1 MFWNDLRWAFRGFR
15 RAPAFAV
22 TATLMLAVG
31 IGANTAIF
39 SIVNSVLLK
48 PLPFADPERL
58 AMVWER
64 NFPRDR
70 RQNVVAPANYRD
82 WLAEQKSFAAMSLI
96 SDTRRNLVGA
106 GDPEEVRVQGVSG
119 SFFPMLGA
127 RPQLGRLLTADDEK
141 PSAGAQAVVLSHSL
155 WERKFG
161 ARPDIV
167 GRTINLSGSAHQV
180 VGVLPPGFQT
190 LGTPVDVWGTLTLNP
205 AIDYRARSGRS
216 LRVIGKLAPGVTLER
231 AQSEFSAMA
240 RRLEERYPDFNKGW
254 GVNIVPLA
262 EQFAAPVRRSL
273 MVLLAA
279 VGLVLLIACAN
290 IANLQLSRSAARERD
305 MSVRA
310 ALGASRARLIAQSLT
325 ESLALS
331 LIGGTA
337 GIGLSFW
344 LTALLKKFA
353 PASVP
358 RLEAVSVDPAA
369 LLFAMGATLLTALL
383 FGSVP
388 AMQSAR
394 AALADALKE
403 GGRGSAGSARGNRL
417 RGLFVVAEVALS
429 LMLLVG
435 AGLLIESFVRLERVD
450 PGFDPE
456 QVLTMMVARASSP
469 NAPPDA
475 FPAFFRD
482 LNEKV
487 RALPGV
493 VSASSVTFLPFSG
506 PGAATGF
513 DIVGDP
519 ESQAGQRP
527 TCDVRIAQ
535 PGYFETMRIPLKRGR
550 LFEDADNRRDAP
562 RKFVVNEAMARLHF
576 RDRDPIGARLV
587 VRMGDDVPGE
597 IVGIVG
603 DARYAA
609 LDGIVRPMVYYP
621 HAHLPFPF
629 MTLVVRTTRAPAAL
643 APAVVGA
650 VRSMDPTQPVS
661 DVRTMNEWIDSSTAQ
676 PRFNTA
682 LLSVFS
688 ALALGLA
695 VIGIYGVMSYAVT
708 QRSHE
713 IGVRLALGATPGEV
727 RGMILSRGLRLAAM
741 GVAIGLAA
749 ALAFSRIL
757 SGLLF
762 EISPGNATTY
772 VSVGIIWL
780 AIAVAASWFPARR
793 ATKIDPIQALR
804 YE

>member
-15 RAPAFAV
+15 RSPAFAL
-22 TATLMLAVG
+22 TAALMLAVG

-48 PLPFADPERL
+48 PLPFAEPERL

-82 WLAEQKSFAAMSLI
+82 WVAEQKSFASLSLI
-96 SDTRRNLVGA
+96 SDGRRNLTGA
-106 GDPEEVRVQGVSG
+106 GDPEEIRVQGVSG

-127 RPQLGRLLTADDEK
+127 LPHSGRLLTWDDER
-141 PSAGAQAVVLSHSL
+141 PEAARAAVISHAI
-155 WERKFG
+155 WQRKFG

-167 GRTINLSGSAHQV
+167 GKTIDLSGSAYQV
-180 VGVLPPGFQT
+180 VGILPPGFQT
-190 LGTPVDVWGTLTLNP
+190 LGTPVDVWATLTLNP
-205 AIDYRARSGRS
+205 SVDYRVRSGRS
-216 LRVIGKLAPGVTLER
+216 LRVIGKLAPGVSMEQ
-231 AQSEFSAMA
+231 AQSEFSAIA
-240 RRLEERYPDFNKGW
+240 QRLEQRHPDFNKGW
-254 GVNIVPLA
+254 GVNIVPLS

-273 MVLLAA
+273 LVLFAA

-310 ALGASRARLIAQSLT
+310 ALGASRGRLMAQSLT
-325 ESLALS
+325 ESFGLS
-331 LIGGTA
+331 LVGGAA
-337 GIGLSFW
+337 GIALSFW

-358 RLEAVSVDPAA
+358 RLEDVGVDPAA
-369 LLFAMGATLLTALL
+369 LLFALGATLLTALL
-383 FGSVP
+383 FGAVP

-394 AALADALKE
+394 AALADSLKE
-403 GGRGSAGSARGNRL
+403 GGRGSAGSAKGNRL

-429 LMLLVG
+429 LTLLVG
-435 AGLLIESFVRLERVD
+435 AGLLIESFIRLERVD
-450 PGFDPE
+450 PGFDPDH
-456 QVLTMMVARASSP
+456 VLTVAVSRTSAA

-475 FPAFFRD
+475 FPAFFEQ

-493 VSASSVTFLPFSG
+493 VSAGSVTFLPFSG

-527 TCDVRIAQ
+527 VCDVRVTH

-550 LFEDADNRRDAP
+550 LFEAADNRRDAP
-562 RKFVVNEAMARLHF
+562 RRFVVNEAMARLHF

-587 VRMGDDVPGE
+587 VQMGDDVPGE
-597 IVGIVG
+597 IVGVVG

-609 LDGIVRPMVYYP
+609 LDGVVRPMVYYP

-629 MTLVVRTTRAPAAL
+629 MTLVVRAAGEPEQL
-643 APAVVGA
+643 ASAVVGA
-650 VRSMDPTQPVS
+650 VRSMDPKQPVS
-661 DVRTMNEWIDSSTAQ
+661 DVRTMNQWIDSSTAQ
-676 PRFNTA
+676 PRFNTT
-682 LLSVFS
+682 LLTVFS

-695 VIGIYGVMSYAVT
+695 VIGIYGVMSYSVT

-727 RGMILSRGLRLAAM
+727 RGMILGGGLKLAAI
-741 GVAIGLAA
+741 GVVIGLAA
-749 ALAFSRIL
+749 ALAASRIL

-762 EISPGNATTY
+762 EISPANTITY
-772 VSVGIIWL
+772 VAVGMIWL
-780 AIAVAASWFPARR
+780 VIAVAASWIPARR

>member
-15 RAPAFAV
+15 RSPAFAF
-22 TATLMLAVG
+22 TAALMLAVG

-48 PLPFADPERL
+48 PLPYAEPDRL

-64 NFPRDR
+64 NYPRDR

-82 WLAEQKSFAAMSLI
+82 WLAEQKSFATMSLI

-106 GDPEEVRVQGVSG
+106 GDPEEIRVQAVSG
-119 SFFPMLGA
+119 SFFGMLGA
-127 RPQLGRLLTADDEK
+127 RPHSGRLLAPDDEK
-141 PSAGAQAVVLSHSL
+141 PASAPVVVIGHGL

-161 ARPDIV
+161 ARPDMI
-167 GRTINLSGSAHQV
+167 GKTIDLSGAAYQV
-180 VGVLPPGFQT
+180 VGILPAGFQT
-190 LGTPVDVWGTLTLNP
+190 LGTPVDAWGIITLNP
-205 AIDYRARSGRS
+205 SVDYRARSGRS
-216 LRVIGKLAPGVTLER
+216 LRVIGKLAPGVSVEQ

-240 RRLEERYPDFNKGW
+240 QRLEQRYPDFNKGW
-254 GVNIVPLA
+254 GVTIVPLA

-310 ALGASRARLIAQSLT
+310 ALGASRTRLMAQSLT

-331 LIGGTA
+331 LIGGAA
-337 GIGLSFW
+337 GIALSFW

-353 PASVP
+353 PSSVP

-369 LLFAMGATLLTALL
+369 LSFALAATLLTALL
-383 FGSVP
+383 FGAVP

-394 AALADALKE
+394 AALADSLKE
-403 GGRGSAGSARGNRL
+403 GGRGSVGSNRGNRL

-429 LMLLVG
+429 LVLLVG

-456 QVLTMMVARASSP
+456 NVLTVTVTRTSSASAPP
-469 NAPPDA
+469 NAY
-475 FPAFFRD
+475 PAFFAQ
-482 LNEKV
+482 LNESV

-493 VSASSVTFLPFSG
+493 ASASSVTFLPFSG

-513 DIVGDP
+513 QIVGDP
-519 ESQAGQRP
+519 ESAAGQRP
-527 TCDVRIAQ
+527 VCDVRVAQ
-535 PGYFETMRIPLKRGR
+535 PGYFETMRIPLRRGR
-550 LFEDADNRRDAP
+550 LLEEADNRRDAP

-576 RDRDPIGARLV
+576 RDRDPVGARLV
-587 VRMGDDVPGE
+587 VQMGDDVPGE
-597 IVGIVG
+597 IVGVVG

-621 HAHLPFPF
+621 HAHLPFPV
-629 MTLVVRTTRAPAAL
+629 MTLVVRTHKEPTAL
-643 APAVVGA
+643 AAAVVGA
-650 VRSMDPTQPVS
+650 VRSLDPRQPVS
-661 DVRTMNEWIDSSTAQ
+661 DVRTMNEWIASSTAQ

-682 LLSVFS
+682 LLGVFS
-688 ALALGLA
+688 ALALALA
-695 VIGIYGVMSYAVT
+695 IVGIYGVMSYAVT

-727 RGMILSRGLRLAAM
+727 RGMILRRGLQLAAM

-749 ALAFSRIL
+749 ALASSRIL

-762 EISPGNATTY
+762 EIQPGNATTY
-772 VSVGIIWL
+772 VAVGMIWMGV
-780 AIAVAASWFPARR
+780 AVAASWIPARR

>member
-15 RAPAFAV
+15 RSPAFAL
-22 TATLMLAVG
+22 TAALMLAVG

-48 PLPFADPERL
+48 PLPFAEPERL

-64 NFPRDR
+64 NYPRDR

-82 WLAEQKSFAAMSLI
+82 WLAEQKSFATMSLI

-106 GDPEEVRVQGVSG
+106 GDPEEIRVQAVSG
-119 SFFPMLGA
+119 SFFGMLGA
-127 RPQLGRLLTADDEK
+127 RPHSGRLLAPDDEK
-141 PSAGAQAVVLSHSL
+141 PASAPVVVISHGL

-161 ARPDIV
+161 ARPDMI
-167 GRTINLSGSAHQV
+167 GKTIDLSGAAYQV
-180 VGVLPPGFQT
+180 VGILPAGFQT
-190 LGTPVDVWGTLTLNP
+190 LGTPVDAWGIITLNP
-205 AIDYRARSGRS
+205 SVDYRARSGRS
-216 LRVIGKLAPGVTLER
+216 LRVIGKLAPGVSVEQ

-240 RRLEERYPDFNKGW
+240 QRLEQRYPDFNKGW
-254 GVNIVPLA
+254 GVTIVPQA

-310 ALGASRARLIAQSLT
+310 ALGASRTRLMAQSLT

-331 LIGGTA
+331 LIGGAA
-337 GIGLSFW
+337 GIALSFL

-353 PASVP
+353 PSSGP
-358 RLEAVSVDPAA
+358 RLEAVRGDPAA
-369 LLFAMGATLLTALL
+369 VWFSLGAPRLSGPL
-383 FGSVP
+383 FGAGSPMPSAP
-388 AMQSAR
+388 AAP
-394 AALADALKE
+394 ADSLKE
-403 GGRGSAGSARGNRL
+403 GGRGSVGSNRGNRL

-429 LMLLVG
+429 LVLLVG

-456 QVLTMMVARASSP
+456 NVLTVTVTRTSSASAPP
-469 NAPPDA
+469 NAYPS
-475 FPAFFRD
+475 FFAQ
-482 LNEKV
+482 LNESV

-493 VSASSVTFLPFSG
+493 ASASSVTFLPFSG

-513 DIVGDP
+513 QIVGDP
-519 ESQAGQRP
+519 ESAAGQRP
-527 TCDVRIAQ
+527 VCDVRVAQ
-535 PGYFETMRIPLKRGR
+535 PGYFETMRIPLRRGR
-550 LFEDADNRRDAP
+550 LLEEADNRRDAP

-576 RDRDPIGARLV
+576 RDRDPVGARLV
-587 VRMGDDVPGE
+587 VQMGDDVPGE
-597 IVGIVG
+597 IVGVVG

-621 HAHLPFPF
+621 HAHLPFPV
-629 MTLVVRTTRAPAAL
+629 MTLVVRTHKEPTAL
-643 APAVVGA
+643 AAAVVGA
-650 VRSMDPTQPVS
+650 VRSLDPRQPVS
-661 DVRTMNEWIDSSTAQ
+661 DVRTMNEWIASSTAQ

-682 LLSVFS
+682 LLGVFS
-688 ALALGLA
+688 ALALALA
-695 VIGIYGVMSYAVT
+695 IVGIYGVMSYAVS

-727 RGMILSRGLRLAAM
+727 RGMILRRGLQLAAM

-749 ALAFSRIL
+749 ALASSRIL

-762 EISPGNATTY
+762 EIQPGNATTY
-772 VSVGIIWL
+772 VAVGMIWL
-780 AIAVAASWFPARR
+780 VIAVAASWIPARR